1 MVILTR
7 SCHTIYCSS
16 SVPHVTENR
25 YSYILRLR
33 VKKMAKD
40 RFHNAV
46 KTALEK
52 EGWTITADPYEVSV
66 GDVDFEIDLA
76 AQMLAAERAGEKI
89 AVEIKSFIGGSNV
102 SEFHTALGQFL
113 NYQFA
118 LEEFDPQR
126 KLYLAVPESVYQ
138 SFFQRRFTRSVV
150 ERTGINL
157 LVYNEKQEV
166 IVQWQ

>member
-1 MVILTR
+1 
-7 SCHTIYCSS
+7 
-16 SVPHVTENR
+16 
-25 YSYILRLR
+25 
-33 VKKMAKD
+33 MAKD

-52 EGWTITADPYEVSV
+52 EGWTITADPYQVSV

-76 AQMLAAERAGEKI
+76 AEMLAAERAGEKI
-89 AVEIKSFIGGSNV
+89 AVEIKSFIGRSNV
-102 SEFHTALGQFL
+102 SEFHTALGQFM

-126 KLYLAVPESVYQ
+126 KLYLAIPDSVYQ

-157 LVYNEKQEV
+157 LVYNEKQEL

>member
-1 MVILTR
+1 
-7 SCHTIYCSS
+7 
-16 SVPHVTENR
+16 
-25 YSYILRLR
+25 
-33 VKKMAKD
+33 MAKD

-52 EGWTITADPYEVSV
+52 EGWTITADPYQVSV

-76 AQMLAAERAGEKI
+76 AEMLAAERAGEKI
-89 AVEIKSFIGGSNV
+89 AVEIKSFIGRSNV
-102 SEFHTALGQFL
+102 SEFHTALGQFM

-126 KLYLAVPESVYQ
+126 KLYLAIPDSVYQ

-150 ERTGINL
+150 ERTRINL
-157 LVYNEKQEV
+157 LVYNEKQEL

>member
-1 MVILTR
+1 
-7 SCHTIYCSS
+7 
-16 SVPHVTENR
+16 
-25 YSYILRLR
+25 
-33 VKKMAKD
+33 MAKD

-52 EGWTITADPYEVSV
+52 EGWTITADPYQVSV

-76 AQMLAAERAGEKI
+76 AEMLAAERAGEKI
-89 AVEIKSFIGGSNV
+89 AVEIKSFIGRSNV
-102 SEFHTALGQFL
+102 SEFHTALGQFM

-126 KLYLAVPESVYQ
+126 KLYLAIPDSVYQ

-150 ERTGINL
+150 ERTRINL
-157 LVYNEKQEV
+157 LVYDEKQEL

>member
-1 MVILTR
+1 
-7 SCHTIYCSS
+7 
-16 SVPHVTENR
+16 
-25 YSYILRLR
+25 
-33 VKKMAKD
+33 MAKD

-52 EGWTITADPYEVSV
+52 EGWTITADPYQVSV

-89 AVEIKSFIGGSNV
+89 AVEIKSFIGRSNV
-102 SEFHTALGQFL
+102 SEFHTALGQFM

-126 KLYLAVPESVYQ
+126 KLYLAIPDSVYQ

-150 ERTGINL
+150 ERTRINL
-157 LVYNEKQEV
+157 LVYDEKQEL